1 MINLLEY
8 EFGLGRGLTTVKCTI
23 VSLICIIYCLPF
35 RQVLVV
41 KQIFNAGKASS
52 LMVSRLFTSALHIPI
67 LLLQRKQARRPI
79 PRPVKNSKYMFVG
92 AEGILIAVVLKK
104 NLMQYVPDSFSI
116 KSKRNV
122 IILGGRRSQEIVF
135 IFSNCLGMKKH
146 TVVASK

>member
-1 MINLLEY
+1 MIKLLEY

-23 VSLICIIYCLPF
+23 ISLICIIYCLPF

-67 LLLQRKQARRPI
+67 LLLQRKQARWQPI
-79 PRPVKNSKYMFVG
+79 PMPFKHRKYMFVG
-92 AEGILIAVVLKK
+92 GEGILIAVVLKK

-122 IILGGRRSQEIVF
+122 IFLRVVGESRKYLVSP
-135 IFSNCLGMKKH
+135 CLGMKKH